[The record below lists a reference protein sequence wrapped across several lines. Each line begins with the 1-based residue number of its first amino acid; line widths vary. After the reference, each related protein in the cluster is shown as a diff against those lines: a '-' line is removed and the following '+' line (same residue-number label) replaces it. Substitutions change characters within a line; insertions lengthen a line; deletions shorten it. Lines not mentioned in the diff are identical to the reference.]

1 MVSLSFRH
9 LSRFPS
15 EVRVLAAQGLNLK
28 QSSGCQTVLL
38 ILSDSEDDVSS
49 RIRLSPGG
57 RRLGA
62 RDDSS
67 IQSSMTVFSIVT
79 MLFLKMTTMVTIGSI
94 YFLFFGIFVDHF
106 ILVIF
111 CDHFSHILLCLPFL
125 SFFCPFYFGHFLKIV
140 F

>member
-67 IQSSMTVFSIVT
+67 FQSSMTVFSIVT
-79 MLFLKMTTMVTIGSI
+79 MLFLKMITMVTIGSI
-94 YFLFFGIFVDHF
+94 YFYFLAFLLTILFWSSFVT

-111 CDHFSHILLCLPFL
+111 Y
-125 SFFCPFYFGHFLKIV
+125 FFCRFGHFLKIV